1 MSSFNI
7 FSVTW
12 VAVAVVI
19 FISLFFVVAPYGRH
33 IKDGWGPKIS
43 ARLGWVLME
52 SPCVILMLLLAIAA
66 WDSLNQ
72 VHIIFLIIWL
82 THYVHRTFI
91 WPFKADMA
99 GKEMPITIAL
109 SAFFFNIIN
118 VSIQGYWIFY
128 FASYSLDW
136 LHSPFFIVGILI
148 FLIGIFINIKSDYI
162 LINLRKEK
170 GPGYHVADTFLYKY
184 ISSPNYFGELLEW
197 VGWAILTY
205 SLSGFIFFLWTFAN
219 LFPRAIANH
228 KWYKE
233 KFKEYPQS
241 RKAIIPWI
249 V

>member
-82 THYVHRTFI
+82 THYAVSYTHLTL
-91 WPFKADMA
+91 PTKA
-99 GKEMPITIAL
+99 
-109 SAFFFNIIN
+109 
-118 VSIQGYWIFY
+118 
-128 FASYSLDW
+128 
-136 LHSPFFIVGILI
+136 
-148 FLIGIFINIKSDYI
+148 
-162 LINLRKEK
+162 
-170 GPGYHVADTFLYKY
+170 
-184 ISSPNYFGELLEW
+184 
-197 VGWAILTY
+197 
-205 SLSGFIFFLWTFAN
+205 
-219 LFPRAIANH
+219 
-228 KWYKE
+228 
-233 KFKEYPQS
+233 
-241 RKAIIPWI
+241 
-249 V
+249 

>member
-33 IKDGWGPKIS
+33 IQDGWGPKIS

-52 SPCVILMLLLAIAA
+52 SPCVILMLAMATAA

-118 VSIQGYWIFY
+118 VSIQ
-128 FASYSLDW
+128 
-136 LHSPFFIVGILI
+136 
-148 FLIGIFINIKSDYI
+148 
-162 LINLRKEK
+162 
-170 GPGYHVADTFLYKY
+170 
-184 ISSPNYFGELLEW
+184 
-197 VGWAILTY
+197 
-205 SLSGFIFFLWTFAN
+205 
-219 LFPRAIANH
+219 
-228 KWYKE
+228 
-233 KFKEYPQS
+233 
-241 RKAIIPWI
+241 
-249 V
+249 